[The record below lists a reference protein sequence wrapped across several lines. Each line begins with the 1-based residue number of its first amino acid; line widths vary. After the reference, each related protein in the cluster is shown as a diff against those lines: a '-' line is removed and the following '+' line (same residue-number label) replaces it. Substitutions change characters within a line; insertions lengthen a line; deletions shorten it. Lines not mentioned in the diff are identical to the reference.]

1 LTQKTVRQYK
11 EIITSR
17 YAHLFL
23 GLLVLYGIYSIV
35 THTTSFDKITENL
48 KRYCYADYEMK
59 MPRNPLNIREIKYYR
74 EKFKER
80 VDALTKGAFDHDRKD
95 EAQSYF
101 MNYEFLYDSCRENG
115 NPSYLLARIVEKGVT
130 KREIPEEVRFD
141 YFILGEKTIVPF
153 PEYEKGPGARTFVS
167 PGENAIYLYRDSLEP
182 ILRWYFESLW
192 ITQPKQSYQ
201 FYGDALSYSLY
212 RDLQGTC
219 EAMFLKEHPKN
230 RRSAEESFVEEGFK
244 TFLPTMLSMG
254 ARMAA
259 DRKSKFPSDYQ
270 YLRAC
275 LTGLSLDPN
284 HTMFYL
290 LKTGTL
296 YTYTPMA
303 RKGWNLF
310 LQRLDPT
317 YPDQITLQKISETS
331 QDILNRLKVPP

>member
-1 LTQKTVRQYK
+1 MTQKKIIQYK

-23 GLLVLYGIYSIV
+23 GLLAFFGISSFV
-35 THTTSFDKITENL
+35 THTTPFDKITENL

-59 MPRNPLNIREIKYYR
+59 MPQNPKNMREIRYYR
-74 EKFKER
+74 EKFREQVER
-80 VDALTKGAFDHDRKD
+80 LTKGTFGHDRKED
-95 EAQSYF
+95 VQSYF
-101 MNYEFLYDSCRENG
+101 LNYEFLYDSWRENEK
-115 NPSYLLARIVEKGVT
+115 PSYLLAKIVEKGAC
-130 KREIPEEVRFD
+130 KRQIPEEVRFD
-141 YFILGEKTIVPF
+141 YLILGEKKIVPF
-153 PEYEKGPGARTFVS
+153 PEYGNGPEARIFLS
-167 PGENAIYLYRDSLEP
+167 PGEMEIYLYKDSLEP

-192 ITQPKQSYQ
+192 ITQTKQARH
-201 FYGDALSYSLY
+201 FYGDGLSYSLF

-219 EAMFLKEHPKN
+219 EAVFLKERPKN
-230 RRSAEESFVEEGFK
+230 RRNAEETFVEEGFK

-259 DRKSKFPSDYQ
+259 DRKSHFPSDYQ

-275 LTGLSLDPN
+275 LTGLSLNPN
-284 HTMFYL
+284 HTMYYL

-303 RKGWNLF
+303 RKGWNIF
-310 LQRLDPT
+310 LQHLDPT

-331 QDILNRLKVPP
+331 QDILNHLNVSP